1 MSTDWRPELWFAV
14 ILLGA
19 YHGLNPGMGWP
30 LAVANGMWA
39 KRDKA
44 LFATLFPLAGGHFF
58 AMAAA
63 LLPFS
68 LLLSYLDW
76 SQSIRFAAGGL
87 VAAFGAFKLAN
98 RRHTRV
104 LARLGP
110 NHLALWSFLAATAQ
124 RRRPH
129 AGPGVSRPLRRRV
142 PLRTFDRS
150 GPSGDVRTD
159 AFWDR
164 HFGCGLGGSY
174 DCDGARWR
182 RDGVDRLPL
191 GRAKSSAP
199 SHRHRRRQLHVV
211 DDALRLP
218 RWPSSQAQSIDKTVT
233 GAAALRRDAKFETGN
248 WRTA

>member
-44 LFATLFPLAGGHFF
+44 IFATLFPLAGGHFF

-98 RRHTRV
+98 RRHPRV

-110 NHLALWSFLAATAQ
+110 NHLALWSFLAATA
-124 RRRPH
+124 H
-129 AGPGVSRPLRRRV
+129 GAGLMLAPVYLGLCAGASH
-142 PLRTFDRS
+142 S
-150 GPSGDVRTD
+150 GPSI
-159 AFWDR
+159 DR
-164 HFGCGLGGSY
+164 GHQAMSELMRSGIATSVAVSAVHTIAMALAGGAMAWIVYRWAGLSLL
-174 DCDGARWR
+174 R
-182 RDGVDRLPL
+182 RAWLNLEGVWAASL
-191 GRAKSSAP
+191 
-199 SHRHRRRQLHVV
+199 
-211 DDALRLP
+211 
-218 RWPSSQAQSIDKTVT
+218 IVT
-233 GAAALRRDAKFETGN
+233 GVVSCTL
-248 WRTA
+248 